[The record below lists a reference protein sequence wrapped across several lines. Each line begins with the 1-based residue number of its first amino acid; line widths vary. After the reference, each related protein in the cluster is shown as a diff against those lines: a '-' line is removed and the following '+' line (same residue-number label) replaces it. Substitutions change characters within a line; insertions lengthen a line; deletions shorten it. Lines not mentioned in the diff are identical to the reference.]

1 MDEQLFKGVK
11 PEKDKLRFF
20 FIYLEILNTLVD
32 ILSFNALKIEEDQI
46 QQNFHIFF
54 FFLINFLQIRI
65 GLICAWTNKSII
77 KIFFEHMILF
87 TINFLQNVW
96 DKIFLALIALKINTK
111 SLELIDKY
119 KELESKWIWK
129 RNWVLKISLYF

>member
-65 GLICAWTNKSII
+65 GLICA
-77 KIFFEHMILF
+77 
-87 TINFLQNVW
+87 
-96 DKIFLALIALKINTK
+96 
-111 SLELIDKY
+111 
-119 KELESKWIWK
+119 
-129 RNWVLKISLYF
+129 